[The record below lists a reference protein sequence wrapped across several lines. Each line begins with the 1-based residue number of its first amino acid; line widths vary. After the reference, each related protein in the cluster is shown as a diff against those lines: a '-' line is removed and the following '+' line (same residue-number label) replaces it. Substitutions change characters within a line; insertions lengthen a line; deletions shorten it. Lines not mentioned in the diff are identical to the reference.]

1 MATES
6 PLALLRECIRNN
18 QQVELKDSENN
29 VVRSVA
35 DANTIVL
42 GNVALP
48 RNTPTNFKKTGGSS
62 EFYTLDTLIFLYLNS
77 ELDNS
82 TYIRECRDKSI
93 DNVAIIDRRRALDYL
108 TGKVE
113 SVPNVVEPTA
123 EKRSASEVAD
133 ETKGKDEGA
142 KRVKIAPTAKDSDN
156 IDFVKKVIN
165 QERQIKTKIT
175 VMKGTKNFEKLPA
188 TISSI
193 LNGKP
198 DASKAAVPTT
208 KPSSQPSK
216 AAGQTVHGKSKPM
229 GRESKIPIMIVPAAP
244 TAMLTLFNIKQFLE
258 GQEFVE
264 SQTMR
269 DQGMKKPERVTVER
283 RKANGQV
290 VPYHV
295 VDSAANFRQNDWD
308 RVVCVF
314 VAGQQWQ
321 FKGWKW
327 EKPLELFS
335 NVKGVYPKWQT
346 DTAQGAVKDWAVT
359 PLNIHRHKRHM
370 DKAVVSGFWDMLDS
384 YNATNRSH
392 LNF

>member
-1 MATES
+1 MATAS
-6 PLALLRECIRNN
+6 PLALLRDSIRNN
-18 QQVELKDSENN
+18 RPVELKDSNN
-29 VVRSVA
+29 QVVRSVA
-35 DANTIVL
+35 DASVIVL
-42 GNVALP
+42 GDVELP
-48 RNTPTNFKKTGGSS
+48 RNTQTNFKKSSSQS
-62 EFYTLDTLIFLYLNS
+62 EFYSLDTLIFLFLNS

-108 TGKVE
+108 TGKVDN
-113 SVPNVVEPTA
+113 VPNVVEPSG
-123 EKRSASEVAD
+123 EKRPAGDVVEQ
-133 ETKGKDEGA
+133 GKAEGA
-142 KRVKIAPTAKDSDN
+142 KRVKIAPAAKDGDN
-156 IDFVKKVIN
+156 VDFVKSVLA

-175 VMKGTKNFEKLPA
+175 ILRGIKNFEKLPLTVA
-188 TISSI
+188 NI
-193 LNGKP
+193 LSGKA
-198 DASKAAVPTT
+198 DAGKAAASSAA
-208 KPSSQPSK
+208 KPATQPSK
-216 AAGQTVHGKSKPM
+216 AGQAVVKGKSKPM

-258 GQEFVE
+258 GQEFVD
-264 SQTMR
+264 SQVMR
-269 DQGMKKPERVTVER
+269 DQGMKKPERVTIER

-295 VDSAANFRQNDWD
+295 VDSAVNFRQNDWD

-346 DTAQGAVKDWAVT
+346 DTLQGPAKDWAVT
-359 PLNIHRHKRHM
+359 QMNIHRHKRHM

-384 YNATNRSH
+384 YNATHRSH

>member
-123 EKRSASEVAD
+123 
-133 ETKGKDEGA
+133 G
-142 KRVKIAPTAKDSDN
+142 
-156 IDFVKKVIN
+156 
-165 QERQIKTKIT
+165 
-175 VMKGTKNFEKLPA
+175 
-188 TISSI
+188 
-193 LNGKP
+193 
-198 DASKAAVPTT
+198 
-208 KPSSQPSK
+208 
-216 AAGQTVHGKSKPM
+216 
-229 GRESKIPIMIVPAAP
+229 
-244 TAMLTLFNIKQFLE
+244 
-258 GQEFVE
+258 
-264 SQTMR
+264 
-269 DQGMKKPERVTVER
+269 
-283 RKANGQV
+283 
-290 VPYHV
+290 
-295 VDSAANFRQNDWD
+295 
-308 RVVCVF
+308 
-314 VAGQQWQ
+314 
-321 FKGWKW
+321 
-327 EKPLELFS
+327 
-335 NVKGVYPKWQT
+335 
-346 DTAQGAVKDWAVT
+346 
-359 PLNIHRHKRHM
+359 
-370 DKAVVSGFWDMLDS
+370 
-384 YNATNRSH
+384 
-392 LNF
+392 

>member
-1 MATES
+1 MATAS

-18 QQVELKDSENN
+18 RSVELKDSNN
-29 VVRSVA
+29 QVVRSVA
-35 DANTIVL
+35 DAQVIVL
-42 GNVALP
+42 GDVSLP
-48 RNTPTNFKKTGGSS
+48 RTTATNFKKSSSQS

-93 DNVAIIDRRRALDYL
+93 DNVAIIDRRKALDYL

-113 SVPNVVEPTA
+113 TVPNVVEPSG
-123 EKRSASEVAD
+123 EKRSASEVVD
-133 ETKGKDEGA
+133 KGKEEGA
-142 KRVKIAPTAKDSDN
+142 KRVKMAPTAKDSDN
-156 IDFVKKVIN
+156 VDFVKKVLA

-175 VMKGTKNFEKLPA
+175 ILRGIKNFEKLPSTVA
-188 TISSI
+188 NI
-193 LNGKP
+193 LSGKV
-198 DASKAAVPTT
+198 DANKAAAAATA
-208 KPSSQPSK
+208 KPSSQPAKSAP
-216 AAGQTVHGKSKPM
+216 AAVKGKSKPM

-258 GQEFVE
+258 GQEFVD
-264 SQTMR
+264 SQVMR
-269 DQGMKKPERVTVER
+269 DQGMKKPERVTIER

-295 VDSAANFRQNDWD
+295 VDSAVNFRQNDWD

-346 DTAQGAVKDWAVT
+346 DTLQGPVKDWAVSQ
-359 PLNIHRHKRHM
+359 LNIHRHKRHM

-384 YNATNRSH
+384 YNATHRSH